1 MSLSDIAEDILAC
14 TSKIDRHANLTGRL
28 PTSFDQDTL
37 GRLPEDVEDARKT
50 LIDKTQELRQ
60 LALGPVGL
68 CLDVLFSFTDL
79 LSFRFVYQYSIAA
92 HVPRDGDI
100 SYEDLGQATKVDPV
114 LVRRFL
120 QHVMMNRIFEESRPG
135 YVKHT
140 AVSRL
145 LHDEPGAVDTAGFIL
160 EDLTPSSTK
169 VMEALE
175 LWPGSQEP
183 NQTGFNYA
191 FATQDSFYHAIAK
204 DPERSRRFG
213 ECMRFFTRGSM
224 YDIQNLVVTY
234 PWNRWDSPGFTLV
247 DCGGGHGSVSIALAG
262 ETSNLKFIVQDLEGT
277 AQEGERSLS
286 SSLKD
291 RVSFMKH
298 DFFTEQ
304 PVRGA
309 DLYFFRFIFH
319 NWADKYAAQIL
330 KNLVP
335 AMKDGARVLIYEFF
349 VPENADPLWTRKQCR
364 NLDMIQ
370 ALGWNSLERTVPDWK
385 SLVEKT
391 DPRFRLTGVYQVK
404 NSPLVLIEAVFME
417 VPTETKTVWR
427 IGA

>member
-1 MSLSDIAEDILAC
+1 M
-14 TSKIDRHANLTGRL
+14 
-28 PTSFDQDTL
+28 
-37 GRLPEDVEDARKT
+37 
-50 LIDKTQELRQ
+50 
-60 LALGPVGL
+60 
-68 CLDVLFSFTDL
+68 
-79 LSFRFVYQYSIAA
+79 YQYSIAA

-100 SYEDLGQATKVDPV
+100 SYDVLAQATNLDPV
-114 LVRRFL
+114 VVRRFL
-120 QHVMMNRIFEESRPG
+120 QHAMMNRIFEESRPG
-135 YVKHT
+135 FVKHT

-160 EDLTPSSTK
+160 EDLTPASTK

-175 LWPGSQEP
+175 LWPASHEP

-224 YDIQNLVVTY
+224 YDIQHLFTAY
-234 PWNRWDSPGFTLV
+234 PWNSWDSPGCTLV

-262 ETSNLKFIVQDLEGT
+262 QTSDLRFIVQDLEGT
-277 AQEGERSLS
+277 VQEGERSLS
-286 SSLKD
+286 TSLKD
-291 RVSFMKH
+291 RITFLKH
-298 DFFTEQ
+298 DFFTPQ

-319 NWADKYAAQIL
+319 NWADKYAVQIL

-349 VPENADPLWTRKQCR
+349 VPDNADTLWSGKQCR
-364 NLDMIQ
+364 
-370 ALGWNSLERTVPDWK
+370 SVPLERLPFGHL
-385 SLVEKT
+385 SRLIH
-391 DPRFRLTGVYQVK
+391 RF
-404 NSPLVLIEAVFME
+404 F
-417 VPTETKTVWR
+417 
-427 IGA
+427 